1 MQKVILIILCV
12 AVFAAIS
19 LAQNPTY
26 TVAPGGT
33 TGGIHGIDKLG
44 AHQNGGRGCTGCH
57 APHSGG
63 QGGGGNAAT
72 GATAFADP
80 NSGNDLL
87 WGEDLTPLYGYTL
100 AMGDNGKYVEVL
112 PSQAAFA
119 VGQPEIEG
127 IMTCLSCHDGYVA
140 RGGMMTGQSYEQAK
154 GLLPANL
161 YGPRP
166 IPTLLGNDGTTQG
179 NYKNDHPVG
188 QNATLGAV
196 GVSSHWTVTIN
207 GTTGA
212 ATWAINT
219 TADTATSS
227 YSNFVSNY
235 GAPLFFGR
243 TPPVL
248 PTGFASGPPTNAY
261 LVCTTC
267 HTPHTMYTSSASS
280 SNKIAGLTSG
290 TFPTYFFIAA
300 PYNPGSLPNGGD
312 GTKASSA
319 TQFCRQCHFSG
330 AGGANESAGI
340 MNVLTAF

>member
-12 AVFAAIS
+12 AVLVGISAAQ
-19 LAQNPTY
+19 AGTNPTY

-33 TGGIHGIDKLG
+33 TGGIHNIDKLG

-72 GATAFADP
+72 GAAAFADGA
-80 NSGNDLL
+80 SGNDAL
-87 WGEDLTPLYGYTL
+87 WGQDLTPLYGKLL

-112 PSQAAFA
+112 PTSLTTS
-119 VGQPEIEG
+119 QPEIEG
-127 IMTCLSCHDGYVA
+127 IMMCLSCHDGQVA
-140 RGGMMTGQSYEQAK
+140 KGGMMTGYSYEQAK

-166 IPTLLGNDGTTQG
+166 IPTLLGNDGSTPG
-179 NYKNDHPVG
+179 NYNNDHPVG
-188 QNATLGAV
+188 QNATLGAA
-196 GVSSHWTVTIN
+196 GVATHFTVTN
-207 GTTGA
+207 GVYAVNA
-212 ATWAINT
+212 A
-219 TADTATSS
+219 ADTATSS
-227 YSNFVSNY
+227 YTQFVANY
-235 GAPLFFGR
+235 GAPTFFSR

-248 PTGFASGPPTNAY
+248 PTGFVSGTPTNAY

-267 HTPHTMYTSSASS
+267 HTPHTMYTSTASS
-280 SNKIAGLTSG
+280 TNKIAGLTAG

-300 PYNPGSLPNGGD
+300 PYNPGSLSVTND

-330 AGGANESAGI
+330 AGGANESVGI
-340 MNVLTAF
+340 FNVQTAF